1 MQTSTF
7 HDTEFTMKLH
17 GAGNWIKQIKLPR
30 LRVGLVFVCAAL
42 FVSAANAEDWP
53 QWRGPTR
60 DGVWTETG
68 LVEKFAADKLE
79 AKWRAPIGSGYSGPT
94 VAKGK
99 VYLMDRLTKPEEVE
113 RVLCFEEQTGK
124 PLWTQS
130 YPASYG
136 RVSYPAGP
144 RASVTIHDGRAYA
157 IGTTGRFHCLDAES
171 GKVHWEKD
179 LEKLYDIQMPIW
191 GIAGSPFIVD
201 NLVVLHIGGKGK
213 CILALDRVTG
223 QEKWTALADRA
234 QYTTPVLVQQGGQ
247 SVIVVWTG
255 DAVSGLAPVDGKELW
270 RYPWRPK
277 NMPIGVATPVVE
289 KDQIF
294 FTSFYDGSLM
304 LKLAQDKPAV
314 EKVWQIVGPNEQD
327 TDALQSI
334 ISTPVFD
341 NGNIYGVDS
350 YGQLRGLDGAS
361 GKRLWENLTAVP
373 KARWSTIH
381 FVKNGDKY
389 WLFNE
394 RGELIIAQLAS
405 IGYTEISRAKLLEPT
420 SDQLRQRGGVCWSH
434 PAFANKCVFA
444 RNDKELVCASLEA
457 K

>member
-1 MQTSTF
+1 M
-7 HDTEFTMKLH
+7 LH
-17 GAGNWIKQIKLPR
+17 GVQGFLSRWR
-30 LRVGLVFVCAAL
+30 FGFVFLSLALGTCAAI
-42 FVSAANAEDWP
+42 AEDWP

-60 DGVWTETG
+60 DGVWAETG
-68 LVEKFAADKLE
+68 LIEKFAAEKLE
-79 AKWRAPIGSGYSGPT
+79 HKWSAPVGSGYSGPT

-99 VYLMDRLTKPEEVE
+99 VYLMDRLTQPEEVE
-113 RVLCFEEQTGK
+113 RILCFEEQTGK
-124 PLWTQS
+124 PLWTHA
-130 YPASYG
+130 YPTKYG
-136 RVSYPAGP
+136 RVGYPAGP
-144 RASVTIHDGRAYA
+144 RASVTIQDGRAYA

-171 GKVHWEKD
+171 GKVHWERD

-201 NLVVLHIGGKGK
+201 NLVILHIGGKGK
-213 CILALDRVTG
+213 CILAMDRNTG
-223 QEKWTALADRA
+223 DEKWTALDDRA
-234 QYTTPVLVQQGGQ
+234 QYTTPVLVKQGEQ
-247 SVIVVWTG
+247 AVLVVWTG
-255 DAVSGLAPVDGKELW
+255 DSVSGLAPADGKVLW
-270 RYPWRPK
+270 RYDWKPR

-314 EKVWQIVGPNEQD
+314 EKVWQIVGRNEID

-334 ISTPVFD
+334 ISTPVVE
-341 NGNIYGVDS
+341 GGHVYGVDS
-350 YGQLRGLDGAS
+350 YGQLRGLDGAT

-394 RGELIIAQLAS
+394 RGELIIAQLAPT
-405 IGYTEISRAKLLEPT
+405 GYTEISRAKLLEPT
-420 SDQLRQRGGVCWSH
+420 MDQLRQRGGVCWSH
-434 PAFANKCVFA
+434 PAYANKCVFA
-444 RNDKELVCASLEA
+444 RSDKVLVCASLEA

>member
-1 MQTSTF
+1 MNNLRTIEGVEGQR
-7 HDTEFTMKLH
+7 KLL
-17 GAGNWIKQIKLPR
+17 WKFPR
-30 LRVGLVFVCAAL
+30 WPFGLVIASLVVLTANAL
-42 FVSAANAEDWP
+42 AEDWP

-68 LVEKFAADKLE
+68 LVEKFASDKLE
-79 AKWRAPIGSGYSGPT
+79 PKWKAPIGSGYSGPT

-99 VYLMDRLTKPEEVE
+99 VYVMDRLTKPEEVE
-113 RVLCFEEQTGK
+113 RILCFEEQTGK

-130 YPASYG
+130 YPMIYG
-136 RVSYPAGP
+136 RVGGYPAGP

-157 IGTTGRFHCLDAES
+157 IGTMGSFHCLEADS
-171 GKVHWEKD
+171 GKILWEKD
-179 LEKLYDIQMPIW
+179 LQKLYDIKLPGW

-223 QEKWTALADRA
+223 EEKWTALADRA

-247 SVIVVWTG
+247 NVIVVWTG
-255 DAVSGLAPVDGKELW
+255 DNVAGLAPADGKVLW
-270 RYPWRPK
+270 QIEWKPRQ
-277 NMPIGVATPVVE
+277 MPIGVATPVVE

-304 LKLAQDKPAV
+304 LKLAQDKPAA
-314 EKVWQIVGPNEQD
+314 EKVWQLVGQNEIN

-334 ISTPVFD
+334 ISTPVLVD
-341 NGNIYGVDS
+341 NYVYGVDS
-350 YGQLRGLDGAS
+350 YGQLRGLEGAT

-394 RGELIIAQLAS
+394 RGELIIAQLS
-405 IGYTEISRAKLLEPT
+405 PSGYTEISRAKLVEPT
-420 SDQLRQRGGVCWSH
+420 MDQLRSRGGVCWSH
-434 PAFANKCVFA
+434 PAFANKCIFA